1 MLSVAETSVTIMAA
15 SIPILRALARDK
27 AGPKGVKLFTLNAT
41 EHVTL
46 QQPEAATDTPE
57 GENGPNKAVGASK
70 RLFTLVRKGR
80 ARRAPVLSNIME
92 NEELSPRLLGTTTV
106 ERSFV

>member
-1 MLSVAETSVTIMAA
+1 MAA

-46 QQPEAATDTPE
+46 AQRPEAADSTPPE
-57 GENGPNKAVGASK
+57 GENGPGNGVAGASR
-70 RLFTLVRKGR
+70 RLLTLVRKGR
-80 ARRAPVLSNIME
+80 AGRAPVLSNIME
-92 NEELSPRLLGTTTV
+92 TEELSPRVLGNNSTV